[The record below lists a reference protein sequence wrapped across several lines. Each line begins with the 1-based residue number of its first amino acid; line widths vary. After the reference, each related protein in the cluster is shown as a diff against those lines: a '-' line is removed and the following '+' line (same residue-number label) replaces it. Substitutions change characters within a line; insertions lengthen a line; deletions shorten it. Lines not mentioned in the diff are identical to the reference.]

1 MTTQERTVIVTGAA
15 GGLGFGCAKRFADDG
30 AQVALVDI
38 NRERGEQM
46 TEALRQAGRKVAFF
60 QCDVGIKGQVDATV
74 AAVVER
80 FGDIQAIV
88 ANAGI
93 NRPANFL
100 ELTEEAFDLV
110 IQTNL
115 KSIFLFGQAVARHM
129 VERGIPGSIINM
141 GSTSAV
147 MTMPTLA
154 AYAASKG
161 GISALTNAMALSLA
175 PHRIR
180 VNAIGPGTILTD
192 MTRARLWDDEKQR
205 AAILA
210 RTPMGRYGEPSDVAG
225 LAAFLA
231 GPDSTYLTGQ
241 TIFLEGGRMGLNYT
255 MPTPG

>member
-1 MTTQERTVIVTGAA
+1 MTTTERTVIVTGAA

-46 TEALRQAGRKVAFF
+46 TEALLQAGRKVAFF

-80 FGDIQAIV
+80 YGDIQAIV

-115 KSIFLFGQAVARHM
+115 KSVFLFGQAVARHM

-175 PHRIR
+175 PHKIR

-225 LAAFLA
+225 L
-231 GPDSTYLTGQ
+231 
-241 TIFLEGGRMGLNYT
+241 GLNYT